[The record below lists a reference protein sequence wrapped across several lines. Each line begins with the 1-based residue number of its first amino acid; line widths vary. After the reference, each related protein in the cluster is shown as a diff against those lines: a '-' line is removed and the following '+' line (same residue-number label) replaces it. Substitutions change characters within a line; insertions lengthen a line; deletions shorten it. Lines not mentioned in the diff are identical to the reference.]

1 MARHGDRRGFTAPQ
15 RSPEELVQRLAE
27 LAASTGGP
35 THRHGRR
42 VPGAAPSIRETV
54 PSARRP
60 TLPTGGDD
68 VSMKALLRRPPIS
81 TRARRRRL
89 SRDLKLR
96 LPAPSSKPGLPW
108 HGMVPSL
115 PARRPK
121 LRLGDPPSPTARRHR
136 RPSDRH
142 RGRRAADATLG
153 SSSAPRWEKLRGYV
167 WATELGRP
175 KASRVLRTGHRS
187 ARASAAGPRAGCDN
201 PDGCRRPGAVC
212 SAEAGGG
219 FGRRGREA
227 PERTRGHASCAGCTR
242 RCC

>member
-1 MARHGDRRGFTAPQ
+1 MGIGVASPRPNAHQRNWSRGWPSSRRRQEGRLTGTVAVY
-15 RSPEELVQRLAE
+15 PELRRAY
-27 LAASTGGP
+27 
-35 THRHGRR
+35 GRQCR
-42 VPGAAPSIRETV
+42 PPGARRSLLEGMT
-54 PSARRP
+54 SA
-60 TLPTGGDD
+60 
-68 VSMKALLRRPPIS
+68 VKALLRRPPIS

-175 KASRVLRTGHRS
+175 KASRVLRTAHRS